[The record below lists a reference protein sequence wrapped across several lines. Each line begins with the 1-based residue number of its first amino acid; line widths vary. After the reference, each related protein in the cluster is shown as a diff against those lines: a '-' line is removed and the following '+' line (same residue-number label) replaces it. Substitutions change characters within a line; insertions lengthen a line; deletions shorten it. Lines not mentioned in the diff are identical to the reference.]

1 MGVKVI
7 KSCIIYGYFQRQKT
21 FFLKPKFLSIISKV
35 YHTRQQI
42 DITLKFIK
50 IVMIIVFKL
59 KFFKTDL
66 YLKPFFLKYNL

>member
-7 KSCIIYGYFQRQKT
+7 KSCIIYGHYQRQKT

-42 DITLKFIK
+42 DVTLKFIK
-50 IVMIIVFKL
+50 NS
-59 KFFKTDL
+59 
-66 YLKPFFLKYNL
+66 YNYSF